1 MVGRRG
7 STFNLNGGNM
17 EELKEQ
23 YEKPEVESEELY
35 ERTALSC
42 SGAAFPNAAL
52 NLKDNSLNCGFS
64 DS

>member
-1 MVGRRG
+1 
-7 STFNLNGGNM
+7 M